1 MSYNDS
7 KYLPMKN
14 KSSFAKWFGYLGF
27 DHFIAPFLIK
37 LIYWVG
43 VLIIVSAG
51 IGGFFATFEMPER
64 GIGGVLLALIA
75 TVLSLLFWRLMCE
88 LLILAFNIYARLV
101 EIRNLLSSRQE
112 RMDAY
117 RKMPSVRALNNE

>member
-1 MSYNDS
+1 M
-7 KYLPMKN
+7 L
-14 KSSFAKWFGYLGF
+14 
-27 DHFIAPFLIK
+27 
-37 LIYWVG
+37 V
-43 VLIIVSAG
+43 IVSAG
-51 IGGFFATFEMPER
+51 IGGFFANFEMPER
-64 GIGGVLLALIA
+64 GLGGVLLALVA
-75 TVLSLLFWRLMCE
+75 TVLSLLLWRLMCE

>member
-1 MSYNDS
+1 
-7 KYLPMKN
+7 L
-14 KSSFAKWFGYLGF
+14 
-27 DHFIAPFLIK
+27 
-37 LIYWVG
+37 
-43 VLIIVSAG
+43 
-51 IGGFFATFEMPER
+51 
-64 GIGGVLLALIA
+64 
-75 TVLSLLFWRLMCE
+75 WRLMCE

>member
-1 MSYNDS
+1 
-7 KYLPMKN
+7 MKN
-14 KSSFAKWFGYLGF
+14 KSSFGKWFGYLGF

-51 IGGFFATFEMPER
+51 IGGFFAIFDLSSR
-64 GIGGVLLALIA
+64 GLGSVLQTLIA
-75 TVLSLLFWRLMCE
+75 TVLSLLLWRLLCE

-117 RKMPSVRALNNE
+117 RKVPSVRALNNE